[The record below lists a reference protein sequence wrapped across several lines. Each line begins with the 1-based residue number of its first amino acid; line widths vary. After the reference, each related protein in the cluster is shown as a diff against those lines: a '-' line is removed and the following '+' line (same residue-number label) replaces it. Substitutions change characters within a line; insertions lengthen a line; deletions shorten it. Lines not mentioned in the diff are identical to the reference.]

1 MKAEKNISP
10 LLAQNILKEQNI
22 SHPLAQNTLHS
33 APQTQHPP
41 SESFKGSLVWNSTCS
56 ILMRGMKKE
65 VWKQFITSKTSSEAL
80 VATSLF
86 SSLGRIFEETATFST
101 NFPTDESASLH
112 PCSVATSLTDSLDI
126 SHFRDK
132 KKMTE
137 KP

>member
-56 ILMRGMKKE
+56 ILMRGMKNGVRKLL
-65 VWKQFITSKTSSEAL
+65 ITSKTSSEAPI
-80 VATSLF
+80 ATSLF
-86 SSLGRIFEETATFST
+86 SSLGRTFEHIATLLT
-101 NFPTDESASLH
+101 NFPTTASSK
-112 PCSVATSLTDSLDI
+112 PRPWSVATSLTDFLDI
-126 SHFRDK
+126 SHLRDK
-132 KKMTE
+132 NKMTG